1 MILGLRSAIYL
12 VPDLAKARE
21 WYAEVLGKAPYFDQ
35 PGYVGFDAGGYE
47 LGLFPQQNY
56 QAQSGYDGFDDDNP
70 AQADKADNAAEANNC
85 KPPSVMTYWGVD
97 DIEEAHKR
105 LLSLGARPAEAIT
118 DVGGG
123 IKIAAVLDPFGNT
136 FGIIQNPT
144 FRAK

>member
-21 WYAEVLGKAPYFDQ
+21 WYAEVLGKPPYFDQ

-56 QAQSGYDGFDDDNP
+56 QAQSGYDGFDSGKP
-70 AQADKADNAAEANNC
+70 AQADNAKEGGNC
-85 KPPSVMTYWGVD
+85 KPPSVMTYWGVE
-97 DIEEAHKR
+97 DIEKAHER
-105 LLSLGARPAEAIT
+105 LLSLGARPAEKIT

-136 FGIIQNPT
+136 FGIIQNPN